1 MIGLKSFKIGGGHPI
16 VLIAGPCVIEGRD
29 ITLRTA
35 EYIQKVTQ
43 RLKMPFI
50 FKSSYKKANRTS
62 VDSFMTL
69 GMDEALKILAEVKN
83 YLGVPVLTDIHS
95 EAEAEI
101 AAEVADVLQ
110 IPAFLCRQ
118 TEILQAAGK
127 TGKVVNIK
135 KGQFMA
141 PEDMKHQARK
151 VERTGNK
158 KVMLT
163 ERGATFGYH
172 NLVVDM
178 RSIQIMRNLGYP
190 VILDATHSVQL
201 PSGGKNETAGQ
212 PQFIFPIAR
221 AGTAVGLDGLF
232 IETHP
237 NPKKALSDS
246 GSQLKLDLL
255 EKLLSEVITLDKIV
269 KEKFEIK

>member
-16 VLIAGPCVIEGRD
+16 VLIAGPCVIEGRE

-43 RLKMPFI
+43 KLKIPFI

-62 VDSFMTL
+62 IDSFMTL
-69 GMDEALKILAEVKN
+69 GMDEALKILSEVKN
-83 YLGVPVLTDIHS
+83 SLGIPVLTDIHS
-95 EAEAEI
+95 ETEAEI
-101 AAEVADVLQ
+101 AAEVADILQ

-135 KGQFMA
+135 KGQFIA
-141 PEDMKHQARK
+141 PEDMKYQARK
-151 VERTGNK
+151 VEQTGNK

-163 ERGATFGYH
+163 ERGAMFGYH
-172 NLVVDM
+172 NLVVDI
-178 RSIQIMRNLGYP
+178 RAIPIMRNLGYP
-190 VILDATHSVQL
+190 VVLDATHSVQL
-201 PSGGKNETAGQ
+201 PGGGKSETAGQ
-212 PQFIFPIAR
+212 PQYIFPIAR

-246 GSQLKLDLL
+246 GSQLKLNLL
-255 EKLLSEVITLDKIV
+255 EKLLREVIILDKIV